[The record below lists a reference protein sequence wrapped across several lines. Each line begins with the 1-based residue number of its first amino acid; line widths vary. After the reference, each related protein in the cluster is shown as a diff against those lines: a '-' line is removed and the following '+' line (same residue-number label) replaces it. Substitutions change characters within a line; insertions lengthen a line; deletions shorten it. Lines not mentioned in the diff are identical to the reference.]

1 MKKLRPKIAL
11 IAIFVIILT
20 AAIPNLLW
28 ALFGEGERPE
38 NLRPITILIVGSLSI
53 TITIS
58 IFSMLINRLVI
69 KRIITLDD
77 ATKQVMEGKYDVQV
91 EDTYQDELGNLVN
104 NFNQMVQAL
113 NQNEY
118 MNKSF
123 ARNFS
128 HELKTPLSAIKG
140 YAELLQ
146 SDTLS
151 EKDKAHYTKIIM
163 DESERLN
170 KLSSNMLLISQ
181 LDHQVMIQ
189 KQDIFNVAELLRNVI
204 QVQQL
209 SWEEKHLDFKLDI
222 DDFNIVS
229 NKQLMYQ
236 IFENVISNAIKF
248 SPENETIK
256 IQLKQS
262 NGIDFSISNKGTLT
276 EEEQNNIFQLFY
288 IKESSRSSK
297 SNGIGLTLTKKM
309 VEKLQGTI
317 EVISSN
323 SEVIFLI
330 KL

>member
-11 IAIFVIILT
+11 IAIIVIVLT

-28 ALFGEGERPE
+28 VILGEGVRPE
-38 NLRPITILIVGSLSI
+38 NVSPITILIVGSLSI

-58 IFSMLINRLVI
+58 IFSMLIHRLVI

-77 ATKQVMEGKYDVQV
+77 ATKKVMDGKYDVQV
-91 EDTYQDELGNLVN
+91 EDAHIDELGNLVH

-118 MNKSF
+118 INKSF

-146 SDTLS
+146 SETISES
-151 EKDKAHYTKIIM
+151 EKIQYCKIII

-189 KQDIFNVAELLRNVI
+189 KQDTFNVAELLRNVI

-209 SWEEKHLDFKLDI
+209 SWENKNLNFTLDI
-222 DDFNIVS
+222 EDFNIVS

-236 IFENVISNAIKF
+236 IFENVISNSIKF
-248 SPENETIK
+248 SPEKEMIS
-256 IQLKQS
+256 IQLNQS
-262 NGIDFSISNKGTLT
+262 NGTHFSVTNKGSLSK
-276 EEEQNNIFQLFY
+276 EEQNNIFQLFY

-297 SNGIGLTLTKKM
+297 SNGIGLTLTKKI
-309 VEKLQGTI
+309 VEKLQGSI
-317 EVISSN
+317 DVVSSDEKITFN
-323 SEVIFLI
+323 INF
-330 KL
+330 